1 MKRFVVFAIALV
13 PVDVAA
19 GSLVPIM
26 EDSGLSGRAPGVTLE
41 GEANAPGLSADR
53 QTLGLQGHVPASPL
67 TGLGIAE
74 GLDGQGQGFGLT
86 GFVAPPPPPPPPEPK
101 AELSSESKDP
111 PPPPPEPTR
120 FELRDLHFEYDSAV
134 LAQSETSVIA
144 ELAAIIIR
152 TAPKSITLIGHTD
165 RRGSRDYNLELSK
178 RRAQAVRDA
187 LVEWHGFD
195 PALFRVAG
203 RGEEELV
210 SAGLTE
216 ADHAR
221 DRRVEIILDPGN

>member
-1 MKRFVVFAIALV
+1 MKRFLVFAIALL
-13 PVDVAA
+13 PVDAAA
-19 GSLVPIM
+19 GSLVPLT
-26 EDSGLSGRAPGVTLE
+26 EDNGLSGRALGVALE
-41 GEANAPGLSADR
+41 GESTSPGLSADR
-53 QTLGLQGHVPASPL
+53 QTLGLQGDVPASPL

-74 GLDGQGQGFGLT
+74 GLDGQGQGSSLT
-86 GFVAPPPPPPPPEPK
+86 GFVAALPPPPPEPK
-101 AELSSESKDP
+101 AEPPSEPEDP

-187 LVEWHGFD
+187 LVEWHDLD

>member
-1 MKRFVVFAIALV
+1 MKRFVVFAIAFL
-13 PVDVAA
+13 PVDAAA
-19 GSLVPIM
+19 GSLVPIT
-26 EDSGLSGRAPGVTLE
+26 EDSGLSGWAPDVALE
-41 GEANAPGLSADR
+41 GEATAPGLSADK
-53 QTLGLQGHVPASPL
+53 QTLGLQGHVPASPV
-67 TGLGIAE
+67 TGLGILE
-74 GLDGQGQGFGLT
+74 DLDGQGQGFGLT
-86 GFVAPPPPPPPPEPK
+86 GFVAPPPPPPLEPK
-101 AELSSESKDP
+101 AEPPSEPKDP

-152 TAPKSITLIGHTD
+152 KAPKSITLIGHTD
-165 RRGSRDYNLELSK
+165 RRGSREYNLKLSK

-187 LVEWHGFD
+187 LVEWHDLD